1 MGQSITGRGPGKVPP
16 GASIYSPQFLLRISR
31 LAKKREMPINRL
43 MKYENV
49 YGPFNLP
56 NGTSII
62 HLSDTKFHQQNLYPG
77 SSCVAG
83 GGLSSPF
90 VMTSLAPV
98 ILPSVMGHMA
108 SQPRRGL
115 RDSLVRTP
123 SLRKLTEEQGPT
135 QGHWLHQI
143 HFILL
148 RAASEIWTLEDKDLG
163 VSFQKNS
170 LSAGSLPRRS
180 QCSENSLAS
189 GA

>member
-16 GASIYSPQFLLRISR
+16 NASIYSPQFLLRISR

-77 SSCVAG
+77 SSCMAG

-90 VMTSLAPV
+90 MMTSLAPV
-98 ILPSVMGHMA
+98 ILLSGLGDTVSWPRKGTWGFSLLQPISAEAWREAGTCPRSPA
-108 SQPRRGL
+108 SS
-115 RDSLVRTP
+115 DA
-123 SLRKLTEEQGPT
+123 
-135 QGHWLHQI
+135 
-143 HFILL
+143 F
-148 RAASEIWTLEDKDLG
+148 
-163 VSFQKNS
+163 SFV
-170 LSAGSLPRRS
+170 
-180 QCSENSLAS
+180 
-189 GA
+189 